1 MKRRVVV
8 TGMGGLSPIGNTVD
22 EMWANAKNG
31 FCGIEEIKDPR
42 FADLPVYVAG
52 EVKNFDPTEHM
63 SKMQA
68 RRTSRFVQLALVG
81 AGEAIAQ
88 SGLDISQEN
97 PLRCGA
103 NVSSGIGGL
112 PNIESEH
119 YKGIEKGFDRIS
131 PLFVP
136 MSIANMASG
145 LIAIE
150 YGLKGSCTCIVTACA
165 SATNAIGEAFR
176 QIRDGYQD
184 VMITGGSESV
194 MSDLGFGGFTTMRA
208 LSESKNPERASIPF
222 DKERDG
228 FVMGEGSGI
237 LVLEEYEHAVSRG
250 ADILAEVSGYGVS
263 CDAHHMTAP
272 IDDGSGAAAC
282 MTSAIED
289 AEIKLEDI
297 GYINAH
303 GTSTP
308 MNDKCETAAVK
319 TSFGAHARNLMISST
334 KSMTGHMLGAS
345 GGVEAILTV
354 SSLMNDFAPPTIGYK
369 CPDEECDLDI
379 VPNTGKSMDVEY
391 AMSNSLGF
399 GGHNASVIFRRLR

>member
-1 MKRRVVV
+1 MKKRVVV
-8 TGMGGLSPIGNTVD
+8 TGMGGLSPIGNNTD
-22 EMWANAKNG
+22 EIWNNAKDG
-31 FCGIEEIKDPR
+31 VCGIDEIKSITLSN
-42 FADLPVYVAG
+42 LPVYVSG
-52 EVKNFDPTEHM
+52 EIKNFNPTDHM

-81 AGEAIAQ
+81 AKEAIIQ
-88 SGLDISQEN
+88 SGIDFEN
-97 PLRCGA
+97 EDPLRCGT

-112 PNIESEH
+112 PNIEKEH

-136 MSIANMASG
+136 MSIANMAAG

-165 SATNAIGEAFR
+165 SSTNAIGEAFR

-184 VMITGGSESV
+184 IMITGGSESV
-194 MSDLGFGGFTTMRA
+194 MSDLGFGGFTSMRA
-208 LSESKNPERASIPF
+208 LSESKDPTRASIPF

-228 FVMGEGSGI
+228 FVMGEGAGI
-237 LVLEEYEHAVSRG
+237 LVLEEYEHAVNRG
-250 ADILAEVSGYGVS
+250 ATILGEMVGYGVS

-272 IDDGSGAAAC
+272 IEDGSGAADC
-282 MTSAIED
+282 MTSAIMD
-289 AEIKLEDI
+289 AGLTPNDI

-308 MNDKCETAAVK
+308 MNDKCETAAIRL
-319 TSFGAHARNLMISST
+319 TFGDHANNLMISST

-345 GGVEAILTV
+345 GGVEAILTL
-354 SSLMNDFAPPTIGYK
+354 SALINKFAPPTIGYK
-369 CPDEECDLDI
+369 CPDEECDLNI
-379 VPNTGKSMDVEY
+379 LPNQGKKISTEY

-399 GGHNASVIFRRLR
+399 GGHNASIIFRRI